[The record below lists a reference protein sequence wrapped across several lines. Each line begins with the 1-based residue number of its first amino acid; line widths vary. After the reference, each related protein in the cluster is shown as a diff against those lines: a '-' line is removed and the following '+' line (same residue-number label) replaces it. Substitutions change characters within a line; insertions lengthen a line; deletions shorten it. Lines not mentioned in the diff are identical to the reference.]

1 MKKYSIRY
9 TETYQR
15 WYDVDANNPEEAENK
30 LIDAIATGEEKP
42 PEECCDSGCKEIEEV
57 VMKEEPIT
65 VYAVHSNDYS
75 GESGINVFYD
85 ESEAYKFMILDMEQ
99 VIDNLKE
106 QGYEC
111 DSAEN
116 DDSCEVWAADNN
128 IYYQW
133 EIYESQL
140 K

>member
-1 MKKYSIRY
+1 MGRKNVVIAVAKRLKKSQNEVKIMKK
-9 TETYQR
+9 
-15 WYDVDANNPEEAENK
+15 
-30 LIDAIATGEEKP
+30 
-42 PEECCDSGCKEIEEV
+42 
-57 VMKEEPIT
+57 EPIT
-65 VYAVHSNDYS
+65 VYAVYSNDYS
-75 GESGINVFYD
+75 GESAINVFYD

-99 VIDNLKE
+99 IIDNLKE

-116 DDSCEVWAADNN
+116 DDSCEVWTADSN

-133 EIYESQL
+133 DIYESQL